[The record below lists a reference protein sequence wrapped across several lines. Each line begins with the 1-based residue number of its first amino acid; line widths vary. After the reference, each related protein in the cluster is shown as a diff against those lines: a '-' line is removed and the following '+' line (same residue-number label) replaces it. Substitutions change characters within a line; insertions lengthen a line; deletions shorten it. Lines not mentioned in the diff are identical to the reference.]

1 MEARMSTRYNSITR
15 TLAVAAGF
23 AVGPLA
29 TTAEAQSLSTRMA
42 EVAKNQA
49 AEQTRREATGKAA
62 ILGRLLYLSIPL
74 KVESQP
80 VKDVFDYLSEALGI
94 KMVVR
99 YEDDRNNVGI
109 DPETPI
115 SIDISGVSALALI
128 EQILEQCSVD
138 EPCTWQLREG
148 FLEIG
153 PKARLAIR
161 SARVTKIYPVNDL
174 LWQVPMFDNAPDF
187 NLNSSIQQGG
197 QGGGGGGGGQGGG
210 GGGFGGGGGG
220 GGFGG
225 GGGGGNGGGGGGSIF
240 GDPGDEPER
249 KSKQELA
256 DELIDLIV
264 ATCET
269 DGWEQNGG
277 EWSTI
282 RYFEGSLIVTAPD
295 FVQREVGGY
304 AFAPKPP
311 APPPT
316 RESRYVTLTAPIG
329 IAENVR
335 FKDVQVQGAA
345 GGTNNP

>member
-1 MEARMSTRYNSITR
+1 MSIRCNTTTL
-15 TLAVAAGF
+15 TLAAAAMFG
-23 AVGPLA
+23 VGSWTA
-29 TTAEAQSLSTRMA
+29 TAQAQSLATRMA
-42 EVAKNQA
+42 EVTRTQA
-49 AEQTRREATGKAA
+49 AEQSRREATGKAA
-62 ILGRLLYLSIPL
+62 ILGRLLYLSVPL
-74 KVESQP
+74 KVEAQP
-80 VKDVFDYLSEALGI
+80 VKDVFEYLADALAI

-99 YEDDRNNVGI
+99 YQDDRQNVGI

-153 PKARLAIR
+153 PKERLAIR

-210 GGGFGGGGGG
+210 GGGFGGGSG

-225 GGGGGNGGGGGGSIF
+225 GGGGNGGGGGGGSIF

-249 KSKQELA
+249 KTKQELA

-304 AFAPKPP
+304 SFAPKQP
-311 APPPT
+311 APVASH
-316 RESRYVTLTAPIG
+316 ESRYVTLTAPIG
-329 IAENVR
+329 IAQNVK
-335 FKDVQVQGAA
+335 FKDVPVQGAA